1 MDLGRYLI
9 ERHLAEG
16 TPIAELAAAH
26 GVHRSWLYKL
36 LARYR
41 AEGPEGLTPRSRRPH
56 RSPTRI
62 VDQFDDEIVALRK
75 QLLDLGVD
83 AGAQT
88 IHAHLERRHDQPPS
102 VSSIWRVLKAR
113 GFVTP
118 QPHKRPRSSYV
129 RFVAELPNE
138 CWQADITHVSLA
150 DGTSVEVLNIIDDHS
165 RACIASTARRVTT
178 SRDVA
183 AAFHQAAQTWG
194 YPASLLTDNGAV
206 FTATYRGGTGAMQT
220 ELAALGI
227 TYKHSRPYHPQTCG
241 KIERFHQTEKKFLNK
256 QDPPTGITT
265 LQHQLDHFTS
275 YYNTIRP
282 HRAIRRRTPLEAFNA
297 RTKAHPRATP
307 VSIDHYRLRRDRV
320 DRTGTI
326 TLRYNG
332 KLHHI
337 GLGRRYAATTV
348 QILTAGRDIRILTE
362 RGELIRQLELDPTR
376 DYQPQQP

>member
-1 MDLGRYLI
+1 MDLGRYLV
-9 ERHLAEG
+9 ERHLADG

-41 AEGPEGLTPRSRRPH
+41 AEGPAGLTPRSRRPH
-56 RSPTRI
+56 HSPTRR
-62 VDQFDDEIVALRK
+62 VDQFDDEIVAIRK

-88 IHAHLERRHDQPPS
+88 IYTHLERCHDQPPS

-138 CWQADITHVSLA
+138 CWQADITHVNLA
-150 DGTSVEVLNIIDDHS
+150 DGTSIEVLNIIDDHS
-165 RACIASTARRVTT
+165 RVCVTSTAQRVMT
-178 SRDVA
+178 SRDVV
-183 AAFHQAAQTWG
+183 AAFHNAAQTWG
-194 YPASLLTDNGAV
+194 YPASMLTDNGAV

-241 KIERFHQTEKKFLNK
+241 KIERFHQTEKKFLAK
-256 QDPPTGITT
+256 QNAPARIAT
-265 LQHQLDHFTS
+265 LQRQLNRFAN
-275 YYNTIRP
+275 YYNTTRP
-282 HRAIRRRTPLEAFNA
+282 HRAIGRRTPLEAYSA
-297 RTKAHPRATP
+297 RTKAHPTGTP
-307 VSIDHYRLRRDRV
+307 IAIGHHRLRHDKI

-326 TLRYNG
+326 SLRYNG
-332 KLHHI
+332 RLHHI
-337 GLGRRYAATTV
+337 GLGRRLAGTHV
-348 QILTAGRDIRILTE
+348 QILTNERDIRILTE
-362 RGELIRQLELDPTR
+362 HGQLIRQLELDPNR